1 MNKDEDIGKNLS
13 RAIRLYYKYRS
24 PESKAKLLKIV
35 NDVVYVE
42 FRRPFCETCG
52 INVWVED
59 LKYVLEDLG
68 IKTEL
73 VKIIKPK
80 EPLENYRIG
89 IFKLLTD

>member
-1 MNKDEDIGKNLS
+1 MKKDEDIERNIS
-13 RAIRLYYKYRS
+13 RAIRLYNKHRS

-42 FRRPFCETCG
+42 FKGSFCETCG
-52 INVWVED
+52 INDWVED

-73 VKIIKPK
+73 VKIIEPK